1 MKPEEKLYRAIGGV
15 GEDLV
20 DQALA
25 PGKKKTPWR
34 RWAALAAALA
44 LVAGGSLALLPRFG
58 GASAGG
64 AGHQEGST
72 FMSYAG
78 PIFPLTVLEGGEGL
92 AASREV
98 TLDFSA
104 YHGEG
109 QGGEAIA
116 VTDRTILQNPG
127 AEDRTVTI
135 AYPFVGNLS
144 QLEVPAL
151 TVDGAEVETRLS
163 AGKAGSST
171 QSWED
176 YREMLASGEY
186 LEAAFGEPPAL
197 DQPVTL
203 CRVFDGG
210 IPEGSEAVAPRVG
223 VGFPQ
228 VPEGTRI
235 YSYGFNGFSTWED
248 GGQEFEYSIPEEGS
262 PWREQPRLLIIQGE
276 LPAEHTF
283 RTGTDGS
290 LEEEL
295 PGVEMWVETEETTLG
310 EALDLCLEHFY
321 LEQIDWLLPG
331 GEYLEL
337 ARRSVRELIA
347 PAALGTGDPE
357 RYDYAFLEDIFSGAA
372 SWDRVFWVSA
382 QVTIPAGGEVEVEA
396 VFSKEPS
403 FDYACAHTENRG
415 IYGYDLVTALGSALD
430 FEKVTARLENTQ
442 GIAIAR
448 QNFGF
453 DLEAGVLAV
462 ELDPAEPRY
471 FIEVR
476 ALEGP

>member
-20 DQALA
+20 DQALS

-58 GASAGG
+58 GGSAGG
-64 AGHQEGST
+64 AGHGEGSS

-144 QLEVPAL
+144 GLELPAL
-151 TVDGAEVETRLS
+151 TIDGEAVETRLY
-163 AGKAGSST
+163 AGKAGSSSR
-171 QSWED
+171 SWED
-176 YREMLASGEY
+176 YREALASGEY
-186 LEAAFGEPPAL
+186 MAAAFGEVPAL
-197 DQPVTL
+197 DQTVAVW
-203 CRVFDGG
+203 RVYDSGV
-210 IPEGSEAVAPRVG
+210 PEGSGAVAPHAG
-223 VGFPQ
+223 VGFSQ

-235 YSYGFNGFSTWED
+235 YSYGFNSFSTWED
-248 GGQEFEYSIPEEGS
+248 GSQEFGYSIPEEGS

-283 RTGTDGS
+283 RAGTDGS

-295 PGVEMWVETEETTLG
+295 PGVEIWVETEETTLG

-321 LEQIDWLLPG
+321 LEQTDWLLPG

-347 PAALGTGDPE
+347 PVALGTGDPE

-403 FDYACAHTENRG
+403 FDYACAHTENQG
-415 IYGYDLVTALGSALD
+415 VWGYDLVTALGSALE
-430 FEKVTARLENTQ
+430 FERSAARLENIQ
-442 GIAIAR
+442 GVEIVR

-462 ELDPAEPRY
+462 ELDPAQPRY
-471 FIEVR
+471 YIEVR
-476 ALEGP
+476 ALKGP